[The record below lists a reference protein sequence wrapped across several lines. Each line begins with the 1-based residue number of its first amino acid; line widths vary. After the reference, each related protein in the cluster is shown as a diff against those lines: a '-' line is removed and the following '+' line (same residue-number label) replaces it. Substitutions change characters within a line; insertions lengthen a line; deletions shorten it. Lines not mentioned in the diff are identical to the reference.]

1 MLQANSNNAP
11 KHKKKSAKQRER
23 DITNE
28 PKKEKNEWRR
38 DENKKERWRM
48 IKYIVQMTM
57 NCISVMKMV
66 RGMMLDI
73 KHILMIYSIEMYN
86 GGVKKKLYKPTH
98 TPNTQKSTPR

>member
-1 MLQANSNNAP
+1 
-11 KHKKKSAKQRER
+11 
-23 DITNE
+23 
-28 PKKEKNEWRR
+28 
-38 DENKKERWRM
+38 
-48 IKYIVQMTM
+48 MTM

>member
-1 MLQANSNNAP
+1 MPPSIRKNQPSN
-11 KHKKKSAKQRER
+11 AKG
-23 DITNE
+23 ITNE